1 MRTHLPR
8 TGLLIAGV
16 AVATLVL
23 SAGPA
28 LAGQRGHESR
38 SGGGQAHV
46 SSASRSVAPAR
57 AVAAP
62 QARAVVRESGPV
74 VSGRAVVSNRFA
86 GPQVVGRAEARPYG
100 VTGRTVFVGGG
111 RFVGGPVFSR
121 PFYSFRPRYNLGF
134 GLFVG
139 YPVAFPYGYYYSPYN
154 YAYGYPVY
162 GMAEPV
168 PTYPGDG
175 YYGSGSGY
183 TDNSASYGGVTFDI
197 QPANASVYVDGKYVG
212 TVAEF
217 SAQQPPLSLTLG
229 RHHVDIRLQGFQT
242 LSFDVDAAAGQVT
255 PYQGA
260 MQPIR

>member
-1 MRTHLPR
+1 M
-8 TGLLIAGV
+8 
-16 AVATLVL
+16 
-23 SAGPA
+23 
-28 LAGQRGHESR
+28 
-38 SGGGQAHV
+38 
-46 SSASRSVAPAR
+46 SSAPRAAVAPAR
-57 AVAAP
+57 SAPPARSVQAVP
-62 QARAVVRESGPV
+62 Q
-74 VSGRAVVSNRFA
+74 GRAVVGGNRVVEGNRFENGRSVYERRDGGSA
-86 GPQVVGRAEARPYG
+86 VIGRAEGRPYG
-100 VTGRTVFVGGG
+100 VTGRTVFVGGS
-111 RFVGGPVFSR
+111 RFIGGPVFSR
-121 PFYSFRPRYNLGF
+121 PFFTFRPRYNLGF

-168 PTYPGDG
+168 PTYPDDN
-175 YYGSGSGY
+175 YYGSGSGYNGY